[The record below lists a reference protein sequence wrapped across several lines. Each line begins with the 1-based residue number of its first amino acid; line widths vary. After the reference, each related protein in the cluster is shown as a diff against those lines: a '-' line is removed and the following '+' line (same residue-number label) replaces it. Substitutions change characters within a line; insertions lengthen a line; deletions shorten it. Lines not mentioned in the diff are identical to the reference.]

1 MKPGD
6 IVLIRFP
13 QTDLQAGKLRP
24 ALVVASAPGR
34 HADLLLALI
43 SSQIHQGITDFDEFI
58 AKDAT
63 DFPQTGLKAPSIV
76 RLARLASVN
85 STVINARLGAIDA
98 ARLQRIVKR
107 IAQWI
112 YKEYPLKEPD
122 NRAEVAGTSVS
133 PVEEQDSEHQ

>member
-43 SSQIHQGITDFDEFI
+43 SSQIHQGTRDLDEFI

-63 DFPQTGLKAPSIV
+63 DFPQTGLKVPSIV
-76 RLARLASVN
+76 RLARLASVS
-85 STVINARLGAIDA
+85 STVINARPGAIDSD
-98 ARLQRIVKR
+98 RLQRIAKR

-112 YKEYPLKEPD
+112 YKEYPLKEPE
-122 NRAEVAGTSVS
+122 NRAEVVGTGESS
-133 PVEEQDSEHQ
+133 IEEQNSEHQ